1 MGVYFSMKHSF
12 EEKVQIIKLIEQG
25 CSINSLCKQFSIDR
39 HQVEELFD
47 RYKIVGESAATKKK
61 SCNYTVSEKIKIVQE
76 HIEKGL
82 TLQQTC
88 LRYDISRSS
97 IKQWLRDY
105 RKNKCQEVKQ
115 RFSICN
121 TPMTRPK
128 KNKPTTELEK
138 LQYEN
143 LRLRAEI
150 DLLKKVKALVE
161 ERERRQK
168 EIGRKPSAD

>member
-1 MGVYFSMKHSF
+1 M
-12 EEKVQIIKLIEQG
+12 
-25 CSINSLCKQFSIDR
+25 R
-39 HQVEELFD
+39 
-47 RYKIVGESAATKKK
+47 
-61 SCNYTVSEKIKIVQE
+61 E
-76 HIEKGL
+76 HLKNKL

-88 LRYDISRSS
+88 LLYDISRTS
-97 IKQWLRDY
+97 IITWLREY
-105 RKNKCQEVKQ
+105 RSRHDSQEIKEQTDVTLETMA
-115 RFSICN
+115 RL
-121 TPMTRPK
+121 K
-128 KNKPTTELEK
+128 KKEEMTELEK

>member
-1 MGVYFSMKHSF
+1 MKHLF
-12 EEKVQIIKLIEQG
+12 KEKIRVINLIKGGVSIRSVCKEYGIEYH
-25 CSINSLCKQFSIDR
+25 SLKMWLAKYDA
-39 HQVEELFD
+39 E
-47 RYKIVGESAATKKK
+47 GESGIKESKTP
-61 SCNYTVSEKIKIVQE
+61 CRYTAKEKEEIVRE
-76 HIEKGL
+76 HLKNKL

-88 LRYDISRSS
+88 LHYDISRTS
-97 IKQWLRDY
+97 IITWLREY
-105 RKNKCQEVKQ
+105 RSRHVCQEVNEPTDV
-115 RFSICN
+115 ILE
-121 TPMTRPK
+121 TMARPK
-128 KNKPTTELEK
+128 KKEAMTELEK